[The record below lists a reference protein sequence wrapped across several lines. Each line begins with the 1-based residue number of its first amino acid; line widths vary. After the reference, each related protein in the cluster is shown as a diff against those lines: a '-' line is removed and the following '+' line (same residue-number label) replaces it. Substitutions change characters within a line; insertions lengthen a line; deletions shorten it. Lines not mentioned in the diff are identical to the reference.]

1 MILEKVTFGIE
12 TNTNELKLNQAD
24 DLVNEMYREYCKY
37 SKLLELATKDRI
49 EVIKDYVRY
58 LVCNEQTFKNAQKWL
73 TMKENADKRRKYE
86 EKEDFEYL
94 ENKLKEIFNSNIKI
108 TQLSF
113 MGLENYA
120 YIIDFLCEGND
131 TVFELTIPRIEML
144 CEKWWAYMHGG
155 KLSLHYHKSESI
167 LDYMCESYKE
177 EDIKKA
183 LKDFLMF
190 GNNKIKMMEC

>member
-1 MILEKVTFGIE
+1 MIIEREEFGVNL
-12 TNTNELKLNQAD
+12 NTNELKLNQAD

-155 KLSLHYHKSESI
+155 KLSLHYHKNETV
-167 LDYMCESYKE
+167 LDYLCESYKE
-177 EDIKKA
+177 EDIKEA
-183 LKDFLMF
+183 LEKFSDVWQ
-190 GNNKIKMMEC
+190 